1 MHLSSCLTLMMERF
15 AFESF
20 QNPVIAAICLRLS
33 GKLHQQLT
41 ATYDDQPD
49 VRLGKSAL
57 R

>member
-1 MHLSSCLTLMMERF
+1 MMERF